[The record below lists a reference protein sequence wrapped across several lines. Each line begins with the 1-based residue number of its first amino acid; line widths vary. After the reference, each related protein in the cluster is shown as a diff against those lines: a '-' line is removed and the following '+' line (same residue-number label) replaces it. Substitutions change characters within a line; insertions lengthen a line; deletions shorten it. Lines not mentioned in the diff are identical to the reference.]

1 MTLQAILTDVVKTII
16 LGVWRQQDD
25 GADLSL
31 YPFPPTT
38 YK

>member
-1 MTLQAILTDVVKTII
+1 MTLQAILIDVVKTII

-25 GADLSL
+25 GADLSFHPL
-31 YPFPPTT
+31 PPTT